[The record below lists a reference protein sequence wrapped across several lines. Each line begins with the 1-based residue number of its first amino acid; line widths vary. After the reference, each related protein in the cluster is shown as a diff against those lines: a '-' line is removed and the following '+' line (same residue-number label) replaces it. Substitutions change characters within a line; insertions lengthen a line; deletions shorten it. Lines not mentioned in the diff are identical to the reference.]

1 MDSSNWKRTIICHQA
16 KHSAIVY
23 FLSPLRKY
31 VCKYACV
38 CVCGV
43 YLSQQNN
50 AVINGICCLKGVL
63 FDFML
68 NFFLLF
74 FHFVWPEG
82 IFCSKLCAKHAHTH
96 PCIYT
101 YTYLSFFFFII
112 ILKFFLFYI
121 LFSVLAALLQ
131 PSVAALTAFTHRC
144 EEKNKIYIYIYTHT
158 HLKKFQ
164 CPPAAGIC
172 VLKITT
178 KKKKQSATTTKNRQI
193 KV

>member
-1 MDSSNWKRTIICHQA
+1 MVFAASKGFYLILCLTFFYFFFILFGPKAFFVRSCALSMRT
-16 KHSAIVY
+16 
-23 FLSPLRKY
+23 
-31 VCKYACV
+31 
-38 CVCGV
+38 
-43 YLSQQNN
+43 
-50 AVINGICCLKGVL
+50 
-63 FDFML
+63 
-68 NFFLLF
+68 
-74 FHFVWPEG
+74 
-82 IFCSKLCAKHAHTH
+82 HTH
-96 PCIYT
+96 AYTHTHIYT
-101 YTYLSFFFFII
+101 FFFII

-144 EEKNKIYIYIYTHT
+144 EEKNKIYIHIYSTYT

-178 KKKKQSATTTKNRQI
+178 KKKKKSATTTKNRQI